1 MQALVKTSLGP
12 GNLELRQVPI
22 PQIKNDEVLIRVHA
36 CGICGSDLKIQEDK
50 HPFIPPVVVGHEFSG
65 ELVEIGKNVSGWEV
79 GDRVVSEQH
88 IGACGHCRQC
98 LTGSSFAC
106 ASKRAP
112 GYFSD
117 GAFAEFISVPAW
129 LLHRIPENISFVHAA
144 FTEPAAVAVHGM
156 LERTGIHPEDTV
168 LVLGSGPIGLVA
180 AKMAQVAG
188 ASRVIVTGIDRDEL
202 VRLPKARELGID
214 HTVNVQQSNLIELV
228 MDLTSG
234 EGADVVV
241 ELAGAPA
248 SIRQAIKLARR
259 LGRVSIIG
267 QPPTDDIEI
276 AYREALFRALTI
288 VFSYS
293 SKYSSWER
301 TLSLFERDAIQPAQF
316 VTHVLPLNEW
326 EGGFELARSGQAVK
340 VVLEP

>member
-1 MQALVKTSLGP
+1 
-12 GNLELRQVPI
+12 
-22 PQIKNDEVLIRVHA
+22 
-36 CGICGSDLKIQEDK
+36 
-50 HPFIPPVVVGHEFSG
+50 
-65 ELVEIGKNVSGWEV
+65 
-79 GDRVVSEQH
+79 VVSEQH

-98 LTGSSFAC
+98 LTGNSFAC

-129 LLHRIPENISFVHAA
+129 LLHRIPEKISFVHAA
-144 FTEPAAVAVHGM
+144 FTEPTAVAVHGM
-156 LERTGIHPEDTV
+156 LERTGIRPEDNV
-168 LVLGSGPIGLVA
+168 LVLGSGPIGLAA

-188 ASRVIVTGIDRDEL
+188 ASQVIVTGIDRDEI

-214 HTVNVQQSNLIELV
+214 HAVNVQQSNLTELV
-228 MDLTSG
+228 MDLTCG

-248 SIRQAIKLARR
+248 SIKQAIKLARR

-267 QPPTDDIEI
+267 QPPTDEIEI

-293 SKYSSWER
+293 SKYTSWER
-301 TLSLFERDAIQPAQF
+301 SLSLFERSAIRPAQF

-326 EGGFELARSGQAVK
+326 EQGFELARSGQAVK